1 METMEGQAGGMGRRP
16 HSTAHRIITRKALP
30 SSYDQFSAFL
40 DACEVRPGM
49 RGPWGRMWDRVFGRS
64 SALQPNPA
72 PRSPVPDPGS
82 RSTPGVFRV
91 SRHGTFQLV
100 RDKAQVTVWDLR
112 NGTRV
117 A

>member
-72 PRSPVPDPGS
+72 PDHPCRIPDHEVHLASSVYPGTAPS
-82 RSTPGVFRV
+82 NWY
-91 SRHGTFQLV
+91 
-100 RDKAQVTVWDLR
+100 VTKPR
-112 NGTRV
+112 
-117 A
+117 